1 MRSNSMQ
8 QRKDEDTKRGKS
20 EIMET
25 LTVGESISKEMLT
38 AGEQL

>member
-1 MRSNSMQ
+1 MQ

-25 LTVGESISKEMLT
+25 LTVESISKEMLT